1 MDSEK
6 DRPDMGG
13 EPFRGDLSGIDQ
25 LPALPPPATSEE
37 GVTTLGMFGSIITA
51 QKVVKKRD
59 IAEIQQ
65 RMRVL
70 AAFSGGSYIYS
81 WPVKN
86 RKTGRTTTAEGATI
100 KLANDLARE
109 WGNCLLDVRV
119 IDERT
124 HWLYYARFTDYETGY
139 SYTRPFRQRKGQDTG
154 MADRDRAEDLVFQIG
169 ASKAIRNCIL
179 NALSTLV
186 DYTMEQARNN
196 LLHWV
201 DNNLEGAKAYVAKVT
216 ERHDINL
223 ERIEGIV
230 GKKVK
235 NWTNRE
241 YARVLTELR
250 GIEEG
255 LSDPDDLYPDE
266 PPLADKVARKAAPK
280 AKPKPPA
287 ADTPKEGDE
296 PKTRAKRRNKDQMD
310 ADAMPSTSLAEQEA
324 KARAV
329 AQAYGHATA
338 EERPK
343 EEPDAPAPAPQD
355 PRPTPPTP
363 AEEVEPERE
372 PEPAE
377 AGPAPTPEGEIPGS
391 PRGTDVFR

>member
-1 MDSEK
+1 MDDEK
-6 DRPDMGG
+6 RPDMGG
-13 EPFRGDLSGIDQ
+13 EPFRGDLSGIDT
-25 LPALPPPATSEE
+25 LPALPPPASSEE

-51 QKVVKKRD
+51 QKVIKPRNL
-59 IAEIQQ
+59 AEIQQ

-70 AAFSGGSYIYS
+70 ASFSGGSYIYS

-86 RKTGRTTTAEGATI
+86 RKTGRTTTVEGATI

-119 IDERT
+119 LDQQS
-124 HWLYYARFTDYETGY
+124 HWMYYARFTDYETGY
-139 SYTRPFRQRKGQDTG
+139 SYTRPYRQRKSQDTG

-201 DNNLEGAKAYVAKVT
+201 DNNLDAAKAYVVKIT
-216 ERHDINL
+216 ERHAIDL

-230 GKKVK
+230 GKKEK

-255 LSDPDDLYPDE
+255 LSDAEDLYPDE

-287 ADTPKEGDE
+287 A
-296 PKTRAKRRNKDQMD
+296 PKTASEISVKTGTTQKRTRRTKAQVV
-310 ADAMPSTSLAEQEA
+310 ADALPSTSLAEQEA

-329 AQAYGHATA
+329 AAAYGHA
-338 EERPK
+338 
-343 EEPDAPAPAPQD
+343 
-355 PRPTPPTP
+355 P
-363 AEEVEPERE
+363 AEEKPKDEPEAPTAPVEPETPPPTQEPGEEVQPE

-377 AGPAPTPEGEIPGS
+377 AGPAPTPEGEVPA
-391 PRGTDVFR
+391 RDVF